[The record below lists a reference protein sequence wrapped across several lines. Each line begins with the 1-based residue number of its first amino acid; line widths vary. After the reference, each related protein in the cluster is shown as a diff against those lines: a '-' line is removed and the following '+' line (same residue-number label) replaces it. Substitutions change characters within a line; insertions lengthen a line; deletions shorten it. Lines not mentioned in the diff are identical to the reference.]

1 MLFRFDKLVALDE
14 ATGALQSWHPAVN
27 TTLGV
32 EALAAGDKSVTV
44 GGEFTKIAG
53 VAQTHH
59 AQFREP

>member
-1 MLFRFDKLVALDE
+1 
-14 ATGALQSWHPAVN
+14 
-27 TTLGV
+27 
-32 EALAAGDKSVTV
+32 VTV